1 MKQRGTIYLQL
12 IAIIILLYSCGGCG
26 GGGDSSSPP
35 DNSATLT
42 WNDNS
47 ESDLAG
53 YKIYYGTSPRTG
65 SDPKVCTMCGYSV
78 KIDAKKVTVYTVRN
92 LTGGSTYYFSV
103 TAYDTSGNESAYS
116 VKEVQKEFK

>member
-12 IAIIILLYSCGGCG
+12 MAIIILLYSCGGCG

-42 WNDNS
+42 WNANS

-53 YKIYYGTSPRTG
+53 YKIYYGTLPRTG
-65 SDPKVCTMCGYSV
+65 TGPKDCGMCSYSN
-78 KIDAKKVTVYTVRN
+78 KVDVGNVITYKFSN
-92 LTGGSTYYFSV
+92 LIGGSTYYFSV

-116 VKEVQKEFK
+116 VEVLKEFK